1 MQRIFIV
8 GLGLIGGSLIQN
20 IKFHHPNIHITGYD
34 YFEKYS
40 DIALSMKM
48 IDEIATDF
56 DSSARNA
63 DLIILATP
71 VQQSIEYGNRLLEI
85 DTKPGLIVT
94 DTGST
99 KLGLSSLESKLLK
112 KNIHLI
118 GGHPMAG
125 SHKSGVINSKK
136 HLFENAYYVLIFDRK
151 ENEAAYSEVKHL
163 LEHTKAKFIK
173 MSAKEHDYVTG
184 VVSHFPHVIASSLI
198 HMNEENTQV
207 SDYVKTLAAGGFR
220 DITRIASSNADM
232 WRDITLENREHLVT
246 LMENWIEQMEHTKEM
261 IQEGN
266 PALIHD
272 FYQSAKTYRDKL
284 PIKEQGALTSTF
296 DLYVDI
302 PDKPGMISE
311 VTRILGQN
319 HISIT
324 NIRILEVREDIMGAL
339 RLSFKSSNDRD
350 RAIEALNTFD
360 TYTL

>member
-20 IKFHHPNIHITGYD
+20 IKYHHPHIHITGYD
-34 YFEKYS
+34 FFEKHS
-40 DIALSMKM
+40 EIALSMHM
-48 IDEIATDF
+48 IDEIALDF
-56 DSSARNA
+56 DTAAKDA

-71 VQQSIEYGNRLLEI
+71 VQQSIEYGKRLLEI
-85 DTKPGLIVT
+85 ETKPGLIVT

-99 KLGLSSLESKLLK
+99 KIGLSTLETDLLH

-136 HLFENAYYVLIFDRK
+136 HLFENAYYVLIFDQE
-151 ENEAAYSEVKHL
+151 ENEPAYSEIKLL
-163 LEHTKAKFIK
+163 LEPTKAKFIK

-184 VVSHFPHVIASSLI
+184 VVSHFPHIIASSLI
-198 HMNEENTQV
+198 HMNEENTKV
-207 SDYVKTLAAGGFR
+207 SEYVKTLAAGGFR

-232 WRDITLENREHLVT
+232 WRDITLENKAHLVT
-246 LMENWIEQMEHTKEM
+246 LMENWIEQMERTKEI

-266 PALIHD
+266 PSLIHD
-272 FYQSAKTYRDKL
+272 FFSSAKTYRDKL
-284 PIKEQGALTSTF
+284 PVKEQGALTSTF

>member
-20 IKFHHPNIHITGYD
+20 IKFHHPHIHITGFD
-34 YFEKYS
+34 CFDKFSE
-40 DIALSMKM
+40 IACSMGI
-48 IDEIATDF
+48 IDEVAHDF
-56 DSSARNA
+56 DSAASEA

-71 VQQSIEYGNRLLEI
+71 VQQSIEYSKRLLNI

-99 KLGLSSLESKLLK
+99 KLGLSTLESKLLSK
-112 KNIHLI
+112 DVHLI

-125 SHKSGVINSKK
+125 SHKSGVVNAKK
-136 HLFENAYYVLIFDRK
+136 HLFENAYYVLIYDQV
-151 ENEAAYSEVKHL
+151 ENEVAHSEVKHL
-163 LEHTKAKFIK
+163 LEPTKAKFIK

-184 VVSHFPHVIASSLI
+184 VVSHFPHIIASSLI

-207 SDYVKTLAAGGFR
+207 SEYVKTLAAGGFR

-232 WRDITLENREHLVT
+232 WRDITLENKDHLVT
-246 LMENWIEQMEHTKEM
+246 LMNNWIEQMEQTKEV
-261 IQEGN
+261 IEEGN
-266 PALIHD
+266 PSLIRD
-272 FYQSAKTYRDKL
+272 FFQSAKEYRDNL
-284 PIKEQGALTSTF
+284 PVKEQGALTSTF

-311 VTRILGQN
+311 VTRILGQQ

-324 NIRILEVREDIMGAL
+324 NIRILEIREDIMGAL
-339 RLSFKSSNDRD
+339 RLSFKSNNDRD

>member
-34 YFEKYS
+34 YFNKHSE
-40 DIALSMKM
+40 IALSMGM
-48 IDEIATDF
+48 IDEIAHDF
-56 DSSARNA
+56 DSAAQQA

-71 VQQSIEYGNRLLEI
+71 VQQSIEYGQRLLNI
-85 DTKPGLIVT
+85 KTKPGLIVT

-99 KLGLSSLESKLLK
+99 KLGLSSLEGPLLK
-112 KNIHLI
+112 NDIHLI

-125 SHKSGVINSKK
+125 SHKSGVINAKK
-136 HLFENAYYVLIFDRK
+136 HLFENAYYVLIFDK
-151 ENEAAYSEVKHL
+151 EENQAAYSEVKLL
-163 LEHTKAKFIK
+163 LEPTKAKFLK

-198 HMNEENTQV
+198 HMNQENTQV
-207 SDYVKTLAAGGFR
+207 SENVKTLAAGGFR

-232 WRDITLENREHLVT
+232 WRDITLENKAHLVT
-246 LMENWIEQMEHTKEM
+246 LMENWIEQMKQTKDL

-272 FYQSAKTYRDKL
+272 FYQSAKTYRDQL
-284 PIKEQGALTSTF
+284 PVKEQGALTSTF

-311 VTRILGQN
+311 VTRILGQSE
-319 HISIT
+319 ISIT

-360 TYTL
+360 SYTL

>member
-20 IKFHHPNIHITGYD
+20 IKHYHSNLHIVGYD
-34 YFEKYS
+34 SFQDHT
-40 DIALSMKM
+40 DIALSMGI
-48 IDEIATDF
+48 IDEIAPDF
-56 DSSARNA
+56 KTGAEKA

-71 VQQSIEYGNRLLEI
+71 VQQSIIYGQTLLSI
-85 DTKPGLIVT
+85 NTKPGLIVT

-99 KLGLSSLESKLLK
+99 KLGLSELEKELLQQD
-112 KNIHLI
+112 IHLI

-136 HLFENAYYVLIFDRK
+136 HLFENAYYILIYDCP
-151 ENEAAYSEVKHL
+151 ENKNAFEKIQSL
-163 LEHTKAKFIK
+163 LKNTKAKFIQ

-184 VVSHFPHVIASSLI
+184 VVSHFPHIIASGLI
-198 HMNEENTQV
+198 HMNERNSHISQ
-207 SDYVKTLAAGGFR
+207 YIKTLAAGGFR
-220 DITRIASSNADM
+220 DITRIASSNPEM
-232 WRDITLENREHLVT
+232 WRDITLENREHLVK
-246 LMENWIEQMEHTKEM
+246 LMENWIDQMKQTKEM

-266 PALIHD
+266 IALIHD
-272 FYQSAKTYRDKL
+272 FYESAKLYRDKL
-284 PIKEQGALTSTF
+284 PVKEKGALTSTF

-311 VTRILGQN
+311 VTKILGESD
-319 HISIT
+319 ISIT

-339 RLSFKSSNDRD
+339 RLSFKSSYDRD
-350 RAIEALNTFD
+350 RAIKSLNIFD

>member
-8 GLGLIGGSLIQN
+8 GLGLIGGSLISN
-20 IKFHHPNIHITGYD
+20 IKYHHPHIHIIGYD
-34 YFEKYS
+34 YFEKHS
-40 DIALSMKM
+40 EIAKSMGM
-48 IDEIATDF
+48 IDEIAEDF
-56 DSSARNA
+56 ESVASTV

-71 VQQSIEYGNRLLEI
+71 VKQSIEYGKRLLEI
-85 DTKPGLIVT
+85 ETKNGLIVT

-99 KLGLSSLESKLLK
+99 KLGLSTLETDLLN

-125 SHKSGVINSKK
+125 SHKSGVTNSKK
-136 HLFENAYYVLIFDRK
+136 HLFENAYYILIHDHK
-151 ENEAAYSEVKHL
+151 ENEVAHDEVKWL
-163 LEHTKAKFIK
+163 LEQTKAKFIK

-207 SDYVKTLAAGGFR
+207 SEYVRTLAAGGFR

-232 WRDITLENREHLVT
+232 WRDITLENKDHLVT
-246 LMENWIEQMEHTKEM
+246 LMENWIEQMEQIKDL
-261 IQEGN
+261 ISEGN
-266 PALIHD
+266 PTLIHD
-272 FYQSAKTYRDKL
+272 FYQSAKTYRDEL

-302 PDKPGMISE
+302 PDEPGMISK
-311 VTRILGQN
+311 VTQILGAN
-319 HISIT
+319 RISIT

-339 RLSFKSSNDRD
+339 RLSFKSSYDRD
-350 RAIEALNTFD
+350 RAIEALSTFD

>member
-71 VQQSIEYGNRLLEI
+71 VQQSIEYGKRLLEI

-99 KLGLSSLESKLLK
+99 KLGLSSLESKLLN

-125 SHKSGVINSKK
+125 SHKSGVINSKNIYLK
-136 HLFENAYYVLIFDRK
+136 MLIM
-151 ENEAAYSEVKHL
+151 Y
-163 LEHTKAKFIK
+163 
-173 MSAKEHDYVTG
+173 
-184 VVSHFPHVIASSLI
+184 
-198 HMNEENTQV
+198 
-207 SDYVKTLAAGGFR
+207 
-220 DITRIASSNADM
+220 
-232 WRDITLENREHLVT
+232 
-246 LMENWIEQMEHTKEM
+246 
-261 IQEGN
+261 
-266 PALIHD
+266 
-272 FYQSAKTYRDKL
+272 
-284 PIKEQGALTSTF
+284 
-296 DLYVDI
+296 
-302 PDKPGMISE
+302 
-311 VTRILGQN
+311 
-319 HISIT
+319 
-324 NIRILEVREDIMGAL
+324 
-339 RLSFKSSNDRD
+339 
-350 RAIEALNTFD
+350 
-360 TYTL
+360 